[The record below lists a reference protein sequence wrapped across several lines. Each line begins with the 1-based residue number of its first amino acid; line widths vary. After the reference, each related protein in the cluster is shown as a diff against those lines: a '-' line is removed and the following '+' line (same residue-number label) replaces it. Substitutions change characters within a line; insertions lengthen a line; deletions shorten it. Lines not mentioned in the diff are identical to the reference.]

1 MNHIRRK
8 EYNANNTTVR
18 SVRLKDGREGM
29 VIEIFDDPE
38 LFLVNLDSSQEH
50 GETITVYKEDIQIP
64 N

>member
-1 MNHIRRK
+1 MQTIRQ
-8 EYNANNTTVR
+8 YDH
-18 SVRLKDGREGM
+18 VRLKDGREEM

-64 N
+64 NEKENKQLLD

>member
-1 MNHIRRK
+1 MQTIRQ
-8 EYNANNTTVR
+8 YDH
-18 SVRLKDGREGM
+18 VRLKDGREEM